1 MSVPVSQVPFA
12 PWYPF
17 VLHICVSISVLQ
29 IGSSLSTCM
38 CYIYYLFSFLW
49 LTSLCMTVSRSI
61 HFSANGT
68 ILFICLGEWYSIVN
82 MCHISLIHSS
92 VSGHLNSF
100 RVLAFV
106 NTAAMN
112 IGAAFPSPGDLPDPG
127 IEPGSLALQ
136 VYCLP
141 SEPQRIDEHWGACVF
156 LNYGFFGYIP
166 ESGITLLYIRWI
178 TMENLL

>member
-38 CYIYYLFSFLW
+38 CYICYLFSFLW

-61 HFSANGT
+61 HFSENGT
-68 ILFICLGEWYSIVN
+68 ILFLCLGEWCSTVN
-82 MCHISLIHSS
+82 MYHISLIHSS

-100 RVLAFV
+100 CVLAFV
-106 NTAAMN
+106 NSAAMN
-112 IGAAFPSPGDLPDPG
+112 ISAAFPSPGDLPNPEM
-127 IEPGSLALQ
+127 EPGTLALQ
-136 VYCLP
+136 VDSLP
-141 SEPQRIDEHWGACVF
+141 SEPPKDRW
-156 LNYGFFGYIP
+156 
-166 ESGITLLYIRWI
+166 TLGGVCLFELWLFWI
-178 TMENLL
+178 YSQEWDYTIIYKMDN